1 MKEKIG
7 STKSELIEKCKK
19 IEKEQYEREEYI
31 NKEVRLEEER
41 IKDTQLA
48 IKKLEYEE
56 LDCLGDQKLLGLI
69 GEKRILLKKIE
80 NQHGEIQNNLRKE
93 LKNSRERSERAIAD
107 IRKQINEM
115 K

>member
-1 MKEKIG
+1 MKDKLGI
-7 STKSELIEKCKK
+7 TKGELVEQCKR
-19 IEKEQYEREEYI
+19 IEKEQHEKEDYI
-31 NKEVRLEEER
+31 NKEIRLEEER
-41 IKDTQLA
+41 IKDVQSA
-48 IKKLEYEE
+48 VKKLEHEE
-56 LDCLGDQKLLGLI
+56 HDCLGDQKLLGLI
-69 GEKRILLKKIE
+69 DEKRILLKKIE

>member
-1 MKEKIG
+1 MKDKLEI
-7 STKSELIEKCKK
+7 TKDELVKQCKR
-19 IEKEQYEREEYI
+19 IEREQHEREDYI
-31 NKEVRLEEER
+31 NKEVRLEEEQM
-41 IKDTQLA
+41 KDVWSA
-48 IKKLEYEE
+48 VKKLEHEE
-56 LDCLGDQKLLGLI
+56 HDCLGDQKLLGLI

-80 NQHGEIQNNLRKE
+80 RQHGEIQNNLRRE